1 MRQLDQQGIRQLEQN
16 LQKLINRMAQL
27 KTQHDDSQSVVKY
40 LKASCRQLIDRN
52 KVISVQLVQMVKQI
66 KADIL

>member
-16 LQKLINRMAQL
+16 LQRLIDRMSRLQA
-27 KTQHDDSQSVVKY
+27 QHDNSQSVVKY

-52 KVISVQLVQMVKQI
+52 KTISVQLVQMVKQI